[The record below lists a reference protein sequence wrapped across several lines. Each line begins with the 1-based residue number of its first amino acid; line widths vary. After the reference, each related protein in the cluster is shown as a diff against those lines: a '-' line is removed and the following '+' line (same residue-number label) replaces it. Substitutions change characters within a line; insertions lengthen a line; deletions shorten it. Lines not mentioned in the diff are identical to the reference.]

1 MRDLEEREKALNM
14 YFHEGNSYGYISQ
27 ELKISK
33 DTVKSWC
40 RRYREKNE
48 IPIREKAGLRKEPV
62 KRENLHERKPKDKTS
77 PEARIAKL
85 EMEVELL
92 RNFLILRG
100 GE

>member
-1 MRDLEEREKALNM
+1 MKNLDEREKALNM
-14 YFHEGNSYGYISQ
+14 YFVEGKSYGYIAN
-27 ELKISK
+27 ELKLSK
-33 DTVKSWC
+33 DTIKSWC
-40 RRYREKNE
+40 RRYRIKNE
-48 IPIREKAGLRKEPV
+48 IPTREKASLRKEPID
-62 KRENLHERKPKDKTS
+62 REKLHEIKPKDEIT

>member
-1 MRDLEEREKALNM
+1 MRNLDEREKALNM
-14 YFHEGNSYGYISQ
+14 YFHEGDSYGYISQ

-48 IPIREKAGLRKEPV
+48 IPTREKTGLRKEPV
-62 KRENLHERKPKDKTS
+62 KREKLHERKPKDETT

-92 RNFLILRG
+92 RNFLILRE